1 MLGIVLN
8 LILISLAVLA
18 LAAETSFY
26 VQEKEAGYVRGYT
39 HLFSIAVFLICAGY
53 GVMGFMPYAEYAFIP
68 RLVGLYGI
76 DVFLLM
82 ELSFLTMELK
92 RKPGIR
98 GVTIGI
104 FALYALF
111 DLLIFGR
118 PSALNYVRYDFHT
131 AYENKMTGAFL
142 FHYSFVSVICI
153 TLLHHGIKWYKIQKN
168 KRDRL
173 FVVEIILANF
183 VLLFAALPDMF
194 NLPFAK
200 KYPTFL
206 YSLAFSIVYFSYWIA
221 VRQHLTFTPTVKN
234 VSQEIFYSVDVPVL
248 IFDLDGAVSLCN
260 TAAEQ
265 ECAIKGGSNA
275 TIRSLFT
282 LSDVE
287 MLRLLAKAKK
297 GSPGKIETKIKSS
310 KRPCSIHY
318 TIRMDYTGEPF
329 CIIGTV
335 LMKENQNNQ
344 NNQNIEETE
353 K

>member
-8 LILISLAVLA
+8 LILVSLAVLA
-18 LAAETSFY
+18 LAAGTSFY

-39 HLFSIAVFLICAGY
+39 HLFSIAVFFICAGY
-53 GVMGFMPYAEYAFIP
+53 GIMGFLPYVKYAFIP

-92 RKPGIR
+92 QKPGIR
-98 GVTIGI
+98 GVIIGI
-104 FALYALF
+104 FALYVLL
-111 DLLIFGR
+111 DLIIFGR

-131 AYENKMTGAFL
+131 AYENKITGAFF
-142 FHYSFVSVICI
+142 FHYSFIIVICLV
-153 TLLHHGIKWYKIQKN
+153 LLYHGIKWYKSQKN
-168 KRDRL
+168 KRDRI

-200 KYPTFL
+200 KYPAFF
-206 YSLAFSIVYFSYWIA
+206 YSLAFSIVYFSYWMAI
-221 VRQHLTFTPTVKN
+221 RYHMTFTPTVKN
-234 VSQEIFYSVDVPVL
+234 VSQEIFYSIDVPVL
-248 IFDLDGAVSLCN
+248 IFDLEGAVSLFN
-260 TAAEQ
+260 PAAE
-265 ECAIKGGSNA
+265 EKCAIKDGRKA

-287 MLRLLAKAKK
+287 TLRLLSKARRGISEKL
-297 GSPGKIETKIKSS
+297 ETKIKSNQ
-310 KRPCSIHY
+310 KPCSIHC

-335 LMKENQNNQ
+335 VVKDI
-344 NNQNIEETE
+344 QNIEETE